1 MQTLL
6 LLLALA
12 APEPVLLVP
21 DAVFDGASESA
32 HAGWAV
38 LVSGGK
44 VVAVGAKGSIKAPAG
59 TREVD
64 LRGTTLLPGLMDLHS
79 HVFLHPY
86 NEALWDDQVLKEPV
100 AYRVIAAVEHCE
112 KTLLAGFTTLR
123 DLGTE
128 GAGWSDVSLAK
139 AIGEGRVRG
148 PRLYVATR
156 AIVASSSYG
165 PGPSG
170 YADDVGL
177 PYGAQQVTGA
187 DEMRRVVR
195 DQIAHG
201 ADWIKFYADYRIGPK
216 SETVATF
223 TLEEL
228 KAGVEMAHALG
239 KPVAAHATTPE
250 GMKRATLAG
259 VDTIEHG
266 YGGTAE
272 VFALMAKHHV
282 AYLPTL
288 TAVEAYLEYF
298 HGYKRGTQPWPP
310 DLTQAKQAFGLA
322 MKAGV
327 TIGNG
332 SDVGVFTHGDNW
344 RELDWM
350 VRDGL
355 SPAKALLAATSVAAK
370 ILRKEDRI
378 GSIKPGMIADLI
390 AVAGDPTKD
399 ITVIRNVRFVMK
411 DGRIFR
417 QSDNGDRIQGLKP

>member
-1 MQTLL
+1 MRTALL
-6 LLLALA
+6 LWMLAS
-12 APEPVLLVP
+12 PQGDQVLLVP
-21 DAVFDGASESA
+21 DAVFDGTGESV
-32 HAGWAV
+32 HPGWVV
-38 LVSGGK
+38 LVQSGKIAG
-44 VVAVGAKGSIKAPAG
+44 VGAKGSVKAPAG
-59 TREVD
+59 TKEIA
-64 LRGTTLLPGLMDLHS
+64 LPGTTLLPGLMDLHS

-112 KTLLAGFTTLR
+112 KTLMAGFTTLR

-139 AIGEGRVRG
+139 AVGEGRVRG

-177 PYGAQQVTGA
+177 PYGAQQATGP
-187 DEMRRVVR
+187 DEMRKVVR
-195 DQIAHG
+195 EQIAHG

-239 KPVAAHATTPE
+239 KLVSAHATTPE

-288 TAVEAYLEYF
+288 TAAEAYLEYF
-298 HGYKRGTQPWPP
+298 NGYKRGAQPWPQQ
-310 DLTQAKQAFGLA
+310 LVQAKQAFQLA

-350 VRDGL
+350 VRDGM

-370 ILRKEDRI
+370 ILRKGDRI
-378 GSIKPGMIADLI
+378 GSIKVGMIADLV

-399 ITVIRNVRFVMK
+399 ITAVRNVRFVMK
-411 DGRIFR
+411 DGRIFK
-417 QSDNGDRIQGLKP
+417 QP